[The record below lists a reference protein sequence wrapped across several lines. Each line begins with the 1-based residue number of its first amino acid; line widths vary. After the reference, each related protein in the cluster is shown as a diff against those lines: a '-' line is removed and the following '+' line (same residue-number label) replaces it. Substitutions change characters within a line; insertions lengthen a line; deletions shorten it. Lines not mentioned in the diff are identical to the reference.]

1 MKLTFWGAARQ
12 VTGSMHLLTLSD
24 GYTILIDCGLNYEN
38 KKTFDED
45 NRNFPFLPE
54 DIDLVILTHAHIDH
68 SGNLPNLMKQGYT
81 GQILCTDASVGL
93 TKNLLL
99 DSMNVQQIE
108 SNKKHNAHKKGKKKS
123 KFSRAEGRR
132 EGITLYNRKH
142 VEMVNDAMVGVAFR
156 KEMQLKENLSI
167 EFFEAGHILGAASVK
182 LTIIENGERKVIG
195 FTGDLGNY
203 NSKLVKDPQPMPGI
217 EYLVSESTYG
227 GRLHTD
233 VAEAEE
239 LLLEHVNNT
248 CVKYNGKL
256 VIPAFSVGRTQA
268 IIFAFHQLQVKGLLP
283 DIRIYSDSP
292 LAIRT
297 TRLYDQSLDSL
308 NQEAQDFYRQHGT
321 LFSFPQLNIIE
332 ENKESEIISIS
343 PEPAVIISAA
353 GMVEGGRIQEHVR
366 NNIGNPY
373 STILIAGFCA
383 PGTLGHEL
391 LQGRPT
397 VSINKRDRQVYAKI
411 ARTDAFSAHPDQ
423 NGLMRYFESVNYK
436 SLKKIFLVH
445 GDENSMT
452 KFHELL
458 NLDTVEMPY
467 EGQEFEL

>member
-1 MKLTFWGAARQ
+1 MKVTFWGAARQ
-12 VTGSMHLLTLSD
+12 VTGSMHLLTLAN
-24 GYTILIDCGLNYEN
+24 GYNVLIDCGLNYEN

-54 DIDLVILTHAHIDH
+54 SLDLVILTHAHIDH
-68 SGNLPNLMKQGYT
+68 SGNLPNLIKQGYS
-81 GQILCTDASVGL
+81 GQILCTDASVEL

-99 DSMNVQQIE
+99 DSLNVQQIE
-108 SNKKHNAHKKGKKKS
+108 SNKRSGARKKKGKKA
-123 KFSRAEGRR
+123 KFSRAEGQR
-132 EGITLYNRKH
+132 EAVTLYNRKH
-142 VEMVNDAMVGVAFR
+142 VEMVCDAMVGIAFR
-156 KEMQLKENLSI
+156 KPLVINEHLTI

-182 LTIIENGERKVIG
+182 ITVTENGEQKIIG

-203 NSKLVKDPQPMPGI
+203 NSKLVKDPQPMPDI
-217 EYLVSESTYG
+217 QYLVSESTYG

-233 VAEAEE
+233 VAEAES
-239 LLLEHVNNT
+239 LLLEYVNNT
-248 CVKYNGKL
+248 CVKFNGKL

-268 IIFAFHQLQVKGLLP
+268 IIFALHQLHVKGLLP
-283 DIRIYSDSP
+283 NIKIYSDSP

-297 TRLYDQSLDSL
+297 TKLYDLHLSSL
-308 NQEAQDFYRQHGT
+308 NDEAQAFYKQHGH
-321 LFSFPQLNIIE
+321 LFAFPQLTTLE
-332 ENKESEIISIS
+332 DSKESEIFSMS
-343 PEPAVIISAA
+343 PEACVIISAA

-383 PGTLGHEL
+383 PGTLGAEL
-391 LQGRPT
+391 LLGRPT
-397 VSINKRDRQVYAKI
+397 VNINKRERQVYAKI

-445 GDENSMT
+445 GDESSMA
-452 KFHELL
+452 KFKDHL
-458 NLDTVEMPY
+458 NLPTVEMPM
-467 EGQEFEL
+467 EGQVFEL